1 MSKIATKYQFILDML
16 SSIGARVYTGK
27 ASDKATYPYAVIN
40 ITTSNNLDEQSD
52 GLFLDVDV
60 WDIEKGANY
69 DAFFAIENLTD
80 LIDSKLNYLRAN
92 DSEHGYIVNQINR
105 LTITDENDS
114 IERRKLK
121 YYVKTYNRY

>member
-1 MSKIATKYQFILDML
+1 MSKMAIKYKFILDTL
-16 SSIGARVYTGK
+16 SSVGAKVYTVKPSNK
-27 ASDKATYPYAVIN
+27 ASYPYVVIN
-40 ITTSNNLDEQSD
+40 FTTSNNLDEQSD

-60 WDIEKGANY
+60 WDIEKEDY

-80 LIDSKLNYLRAN
+80 VIESKLNYLRAN

-105 LTITDENDS
+105 LNITDENGS